1 MSWWITQTHKRM
13 TGKDVLYVTCNNHFY
28 SYGYSTVGATAVSMW
43 WSLTKLDT
51 TSYTQ
56 SLCLNAFV
64 RTIRELS
71 SEVGTEDLQRSLRG
85 LQQNEGSLTTLLS
98 NSPIINPV
106 RGGVWMNNITVGC
119 TLATIISLYTAWA
132 LLQFST
138 KSAARNLPL
147 RGLWWSNQMRH
158 FGPNVYPSVT

>member
-1 MSWWITQTHKRM
+1 MFLCAI
-13 TGKDVLYVTCNNHFY
+13 CNNHFY
-28 SYGYSTVGATAVSMW
+28 SYGYSTAAATAVSMW
-43 WSLTKLDT
+43 WSPTKLDT

-64 RTIRELS
+64 RTITAMS

-85 LQQNEGSLTTLLS
+85 LQQNEGSLTTLLF

-106 RGGVWMNNITVGC
+106 RRGVWMNNVAVGS
-119 TLATIISLYTAWA
+119 TLATIISLHTAWT

-138 KSAARNLPL
+138 KSAARYLPL